1 MAAGRIEDLLSM
13 LRRDSPP
20 DSPGRNQEPEY
31 DAAEEHE
38 HILAHTRLPRNVSD
52 AAKSVLCSGFAR
64 KRRAP
69 MS

>member
-52 AAKSVLCSGFAR
+52 AANPCSAAGLRVSAAR
-64 KRRAP
+64 P
-69 MS
+69 